1 MTWFHL
7 AAWLPM
13 IPLAIANGAL
23 RDLWYGRRMS
33 ELRAHQVA
41 TAAALVLF
49 TAYMAAVFAW
59 RPAGSAAQ
67 AFGVG
72 VVWFLLTI
80 AFEFLFGHFVARHP
94 WRRLLH
100 DYDLTAGR
108 VWVLIPFW
116 LLLGPWVMYLL
127 QSRTP

>member
-23 RDLWYGRRMS
+23 RDLWYGRRMD

-41 TAAALVLF
+41 TMSALALF

-59 RPAGSAAQ
+59 HPVASGAQ
-67 AFGVG
+67 ALAVG
-72 VVWFLLTI
+72 AVWFLLTI
-80 AFEFLFGHFVARHP
+80 AFEFLVGHFVARHP

-100 DYDLTAGR
+100 DYDLAAGR
-108 VWVLIPFW
+108 VWVSIPLW
-116 LLLGPWVMYLL
+116 LLLGPWVLFRL
-127 QSRTP
+127 QCGFS